1 MCDNS
6 GMELLDSLSLGLIK
20 SFKLLF
26 VKNIKRNKKVSN
38 FLNDFGVKKQRL
50 SRSHQA
56 QSQRLTLSP
65 NSILLAHPKQLCS
78 LCFWLPRQD
87 GM

>member
-6 GMELLDSLSLGLIK
+6 GMELLDSLSLSLGLIK

-38 FLNDFGVKKQRL
+38 FLNDFGVKKQRD
-50 SRSHQA
+50 SHGLIKH
-56 QSQRLTLSP
+56 RV
-65 NSILLAHPKQLCS
+65 
-78 LCFWLPRQD
+78 RD
-87 GM
+87 